1 MRLPRMTTR
10 RWMIAVAVFG
20 LAMGGIAYA
29 LRLER
34 LRVYYHFRAV
44 NLRMAEQ
51 SCRSPSYRDEVQ
63 DLAAAERLRRL
74 AEKYE
79 YAARHPWLSIAPD
92 PPAPEP

>member
-1 MRLPRMTTR
+1 
-10 RWMIAVAVFG
+10 MIAVAMFG
-20 LAMGGIAYA
+20 VVMGGIAYA

-34 LRVYYHFRAV
+34 LRVHYHFRAV

-51 SCRSPSYRDEVQ
+51 SFRSPSYRDEVQ

-79 YAARHPWLSIAPD
+79 YAARYPWLSMEPD
-92 PPAPEP
+92 AKEPE